1 MVSKNVLRK
10 LSNQELE
17 EYLKEGNR
25 FVPEAVQIAFEI
37 LEERGRIFSEQEKE
51 TVQQLIQNKKE
62 EEEAKHT
69 EEVEVWK
76 DHITEDPKALK
87 LYSRRTIFV
96 SSVFFSPIPGSI
108 LLFLNLV
115 KLKKYPASF
124 LALAFGFLFFMFQK
138 YVLLSH
144 FDFGT
149 TSRYS
154 PEIGVIA
161 VGALGLLVIS
171 VLATPKKLPYRAESY
186 ILPVILCAGTTVLM
200 YFYFQ
205 EWFSFYP
212 FQEPS
217 IFSDNNKELFPAIHF
232 YSSRLAREP
241 TTCCGVTVTIGAREK
256 YKNQKLP
263 SCSQNDNVLFVEIA
277 SLSARNDLSLIISW

>member
-1 MVSKNVLRK
+1 MVNKSVLRK

-17 EYLKEGNR
+17 GYLKEGNR
-25 FVPEAVQIAFEI
+25 FVPEAVQTAFEI
-37 LEERGRIFSEQEKE
+37 LEERGRVFNEQEK
-51 TVQQLIQNKKE
+51 TAIQQLIQCKKE
-62 EEEAKHT
+62 QEETKHT
-69 EEVEVWK
+69 EEFEIWK
-76 DHITEDPKALK
+76 DHITEDPDAIR
-87 LYSRRTIFV
+87 LYSRMTIFV
-96 SSVFFSPIPGSI
+96 CSVLFSTIPGAI
-108 LLFLNLV
+108 LLTLNLI
-115 KLKKYPASF
+115 KLKKYLPSF

-161 VGALGLLVIS
+161 AGALGLLAIS

-186 ILPVILCAGTTVLM
+186 IFPVILCAGTAVLM

-212 FQEPS
+212 
-217 IFSDNNKELFPAIHF
+217 
-232 YSSRLAREP
+232 LAR
-241 TTCCGVTVTIGAREK
+241 VINIFR
-256 YKNQKLP
+256 Q
-263 SCSQNDNVLFVEIA
+263 
-277 SLSARNDLSLIISW
+277 

>member
-1 MVSKNVLRK
+1 MVNKNVLRK
-10 LSNQELE
+10 LSNLELE
-17 EYLKEGNR
+17 GYLKEGNR
-25 FVPEAVQIAFEI
+25 FVPEAVQAALEI
-37 LEERGRIFSEQEKE
+37 LEERGRVFSEQEK
-51 TVQQLIQNKKE
+51 TAVQQLIQRKKE
-62 EEEAKHT
+62 EEKAKHA

-76 DHITEDPKALK
+76 DHITEDPDAIR
-87 LYSRRTIFV
+87 LYSRMTIFV

-138 YVLLSH
+138 FVLVSH

-161 VGALGLLVIS
+161 AGALGLLAIS
-171 VLATPKKLPYRAESY
+171 VLATPQKLPYRAKSY
-186 ILPVILCAGTTVLM
+186 VFPVILCVVTVVTM
-200 YFYFQ
+200 YFYFP

-212 FQEPS
+212 LATVIN
-217 IFSDNNKELFPAIHF
+217 IF
-232 YSSRLAREP
+232 R
-241 TTCCGVTVTIGAREK
+241 
-256 YKNQKLP
+256 Q
-263 SCSQNDNVLFVEIA
+263 
-277 SLSARNDLSLIISW
+277 